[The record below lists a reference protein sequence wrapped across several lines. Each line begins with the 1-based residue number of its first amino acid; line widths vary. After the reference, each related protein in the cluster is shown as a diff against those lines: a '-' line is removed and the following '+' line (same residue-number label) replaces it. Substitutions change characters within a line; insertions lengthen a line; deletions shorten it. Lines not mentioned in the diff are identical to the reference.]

1 MPLIELYQRRYDR
14 SDSDFSSRQYQKSD
28 SADLLER
35 QLTIVDDLKSSQTHF
50 LRLKFVKIE
59 SFMYEEV

>member
-14 SDSDFSSRQYQKSD
+14 SDSDFSSRQYQNSD

-35 QLTIVDDLKSSQTHF
+35 QLKIVNARISFQTHF
-50 LRLKFVKIE
+50 LRSKFVKIE
-59 SFMYEEV
+59 SFMNEEV